1 MSPKIKIGCYYEPK
15 QFEHRSATSFSSKM
29 PAATP
34 DSERLQIAVIED
46 HAHRQRHALTH
57 STCSV
62 ATGLGAI
69 VVALLFGAWAA
80 MQL

>member
-1 MSPKIKIGCYYEPK
+1 M
-15 QFEHRSATSFSSKM
+15 T
-29 PAATP
+29 TP
-34 DSERLQIAVIED
+34 TIHTITPTDLDPITVIED